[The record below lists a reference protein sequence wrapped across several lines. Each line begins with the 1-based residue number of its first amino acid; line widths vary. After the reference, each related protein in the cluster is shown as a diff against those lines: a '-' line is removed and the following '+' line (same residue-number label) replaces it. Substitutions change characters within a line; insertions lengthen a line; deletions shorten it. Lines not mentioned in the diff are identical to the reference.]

1 MQNVNLLNDDLKLII
16 QPCDHETEQYLYQL
30 GFKPIAAV
38 PQLFYRVAG
47 QTKLAD
53 LFFRVSHLIPDS
65 AQVASRFLVT
75 QYSLDSKNL
84 LIEFLNAQPLSSMTL
99 MIRNSWFLQVLARQR
114 LFFKYQP
121 IFNLATGQV
130 VAHECLARAK
140 SDQGQCFSGQQLID
154 AALSMNLTFEFDELA
169 RATCLKSLA
178 KLCTRVGTA
187 EPPQTFFVNVLPNAI
202 ARDPKTLEQ
211 NFQQVIDLGLR
222 PEQIVFELTEVEALE
237 SYPQLSTLIEQI
249 RDWGFRL
256 AIDDLGS
263 NVAIDHY
270 CLEFRPDV
278 IKIDRRLIHG
288 CSRYVLKQVMVK
300 SLLKFAHELEITVLA
315 EGLEDDSDV
324 DFCREL
330 GVDLG
335 QGFGLATPEI
345 LPWHVSS
352 DFFELPACDLSELP
366 ARGRWMSAAC

>member
-16 QPCDHETEQYLYQL
+16 QPCDRQTELCLYQL

-38 PQLFYRVAG
+38 PQLLYRTAG
-47 QTKLAD
+47 EADLAD
-53 LFFRVSHLIPDS
+53 LFLRISHLIPDA

-75 QYSLDSKNL
+75 QFPLDSRNL

-99 MIRNSWFLQVLARQR
+99 MIKNSWFLQVLARQR

-121 IFNLATGQV
+121 IFDLSTGQV

-154 AALSMNLTFEFDELA
+154 AALSMNLTVEFDELA
-169 RATCLKSLA
+169 RSTCLESLA
-178 KLCTRVGTA
+178 KFRTRVGTV
-187 EPPQTFFVNVLPNAI
+187 EVPQTFFVNVLPNAI

-211 NFQQVIDLGLR
+211 NFQQVLELGLR

-237 SYPQLSTLIEQI
+237 NYPQLSTLIEQI
-249 RDWGFRL
+249 RDWGFGL

-270 CLEFRPDV
+270 CMEFRPDV
-278 IKIDRRLIHG
+278 IKLDRRLIHG
-288 CSRYVLKQVMVK
+288 CSRYVLKQVLIR
-300 SLLKFAHELEITVLA
+300 SLLQFAHELGIAVLA
-315 EGLEDDSDV
+315 EGLEDANDV

-330 GVDLG
+330 GIDLG
-335 QGFGLATPEI
+335 QGFGLATPAV
-345 LPWHVSS
+345 LPWRVSS
-352 DFFELPACDLSELP
+352 DLFELP

>member
-1 MQNVNLLNDDLKLII
+1 MNLSNDDLKLII
-16 QPCDHETEQYLYQL
+16 QPCDRETERYLDQL
-30 GFKPIAAV
+30 GFRAIAAV
-38 PQLFYRVAG
+38 PQLLYRTAEE
-47 QTKLAD
+47 TNLAD
-53 LFFRVSHLIPDS
+53 LFFRISHLIPDS

-75 QYSLDSKNL
+75 QFSLDSRNL
-84 LIEFLNAQPLSSMTL
+84 LVEFLNAQPLSSMTL
-99 MIRNSWFLQVLARQR
+99 MIKNAWFLQVLARQR

-121 IFNLATGQV
+121 IFNLATGHV

-140 SDQGQCFSGQQLID
+140 SEQGQCFGGQELID

-169 RATCLKSLA
+169 RSTCLDSLA
-178 KLCTRVGTA
+178 KLCTRVGRVET
-187 EPPQTFFVNVLPNAI
+187 PQTFFVNVLPNAI

-249 RDWGFRL
+249 RDWGFGL

-278 IKIDRRLIHG
+278 IKLDRRLIQG
-288 CSRYVLKQVMVK
+288 CSRYVLKQVMIK
-300 SLLKFAHELEITVLA
+300 SLLQFAHELGIAVLA
-315 EGLEDDSDV
+315 EGLEDANDV

-330 GVDLG
+330 GVDMG

-345 LPWHVSS
+345 LPWRVSS
-352 DFFELPACDLSELP
+352 DFFEPASDRSKLP